1 MCEGGKEADECSV
14 DDPCTPGSHFCDY
27 STDEDIARN
36 IPGICKACPHDLS
49 ECFEDGFVTS
59 KQSKLNCHYCRMTC
73 YTAVG
78 NATLTIANEDFIVIS
93 DESIIQ
99 KSSQDVSGPLIDCTD
114 LLLVNKFLCP
124 GAEDHVCFFD
134 ASGMSPD
141 ESRTLRDLYQ
151 VAKSNGCIA
160 MVVYNT
166 RFGIDYE
173 MLTIPFVTLS
183 ERGNLQGMLEE
194 GSRVQ
199 VQTVG
204 TVCVAS
210 SIDTDCTNSG
220 LNCGDNE
227 YCGFS
232 HISKQYTEGTC
243 TKCPTFENGEP
254 DPSGCF
260 WDTRIPEEYGRIV
273 YSPDR
278 IKSCAISCE
287 ASFGKLVLLVFIFTG
302 NVILMSACSSSICLQ
317 PTGSPNLAPLK
328 LKSLTL
334 AWTTKRIR

>member
-1 MCEGGKEADECSV
+1 MRGGERGRNDC
-14 DDPCTPGSHFCDY
+14 
-27 STDEDIARN
+27 TDEDIARN
-36 IPGICKACPHDLS
+36 IPGICKACPQDLS

-59 KQSKLNCHYCRMTC
+59 KQSKLNCHYCRMSC

-78 NATLTIANEDFIVIS
+78 NATLSIANEDFIVIS

-99 KSSQDVSGPLIDCTD
+99 RSSQDVSGPLIDCTN
-114 LLLVNKFLCP
+114 LLFVNKFVCP

-141 ESRTLRDLYQ
+141 ESRTLWGLYQ
-151 VAKSNGCIA
+151 AAKSNGCIA

-166 RFGIDYE
+166 WFNIDYE
-173 MLTIPFVTLS
+173 MLTIPFVTLI
-183 ERGNLQGMLEE
+183 ERGNLQGMLEG
-194 GSRVQ
+194 GSRIQ

-227 YCGFS
+227 YCRFS
-232 HISKQYTEGTC
+232 HINEQYTEGLC

-254 DPSGCF
+254 DSSGCF
-260 WDTRIPEEYGRIV
+260 WDDGYDYTI

-278 IKSCAISCE
+278 VKSCAISCE
-287 ASFGKLVLLVFIFTG
+287 ASFGKLVLLVFVFSG
-302 NVILMSACSSSICLQ
+302 YVILMSACSSFDLFAANGESKFSTSDI
-317 PTGSPNLAPLK
+317 
-328 LKSLTL
+328 
-334 AWTTKRIR
+334 